1 MARKAIVDKDIILNM
16 LKEGETTQRIAEKFG
31 VSRQAIDLHRRAF
44 INNGLLHDRR
54 ATRIKRVT
62 KETVPPKRN
71 NTAPPKRNNIIQ
83 LDQQIELIIEA
94 FSALK
99 RLPELGSEL
108 ERYKR
113 KYENAVQKIEHL
125 REVEQKRQDQ
135 EHRWLL
141 VQDRKDIR
149 TSLKESGEAGES

>member
-31 VSRQAIDLHRRAF
+31 VSRQAIDLHRRVF

-54 ATRIKRVT
+54 ATRIKRAT

-71 NTAPPKRNNIIQ
+71 NIVS
-83 LDQQIELIIEA
+83 LDQQIELIIKA

-99 RLPELGSEL
+99 RLPELESEL

-125 REVEQKRQDQ
+125 REIEQKRQDQ